1 MSVRDA
7 YEKKLKGR
15 LSEWRAD
22 IEKLKAKADQAEGDT
37 QLAYYKEIEALR
49 AQQDE
54 ARDKLDELRAAG
66 DDAWEDLKLG
76 IDKAWDDLSDA
87 TNKAL
92 SRFS

>member
-1 MSVRDA
+1 MSTKDA
-7 YEKKLKGR
+7 YEKKLKGK

-22 IEKLKAKADQAEGDT
+22 IDKLKAKADQAEGDT
-37 QLAYYKEIEALR
+37 QLAYYKEMEALR

-54 ARDKLDELRAAG
+54 ARDKLDDLRDAG

-76 IDKAWDDLSDA
+76 IDKAWDDLGDA
-87 TNKAL
+87 TRKAM